1 VTPDLTHKRERR
13 KDARPGEL
21 LEAALQLFV
30 QKGYAATKVEDVAA
44 LAGVSKGTLFLY
56 FPTKEDLLKAVVS
69 ENLAEHFPA
78 WNQAFESFE
87 GSSAEMLRFALHS
100 WWEKI
105 GSTPASGIC
114 KLMISESRNF
124 PDLLAFYVE
133 SVMRPGNI
141 LLRRIL
147 ERGMANG
154 EFRPMDADIAVHTIV
169 APMRIGMMLMG
180 RNGMPKRWPT
190 VSAAARSLAQRKG
203 WSRSSA
209 VHCSM
214 AKPSLFRVF
223 LILMRS
229 LHQRSA
235 K

>member
-1 VTPDLTHKRERR
+1 MTPELTPKRERR

-56 FPTKEDLLKAVVS
+56 FPTKEDLFKAVVG
-69 ENLAEHFPA
+69 ENLSQHFPA
-78 WNQAFESFE
+78 WNLAFESFE
-87 GSSAEMLRFALHS
+87 GSSAEMLRFALQS

-114 KLMISESRNF
+114 KLMLSESRNF
-124 PDLLAFYVE
+124 PDLLSFYVE
-133 SVMRPGNI
+133 SVMRPGNH

-154 EFRPMDADIAVHTIV
+154 EFRPMNADIAVHTIV
-169 APMRIGMMLMG
+169 APMIFLMIWE
-180 RNGMPKRWPT
+180 NSM
-190 VSAAARSLAQRKG
+190 SAYSSSLT
-203 WSRSSA
+203 
-209 VHCSM
+209 M
-214 AKPSLFRVF
+214 APLDFLEHQIDVLLHGLVAPSLK
-223 LILMRS
+223 
-229 LHQRSA
+229 A
-235 K
+235 

>member
-1 VTPDLTHKRERR
+1 MAPETTPKRERR
-13 KDARPGEL
+13 KEARPGEL

-30 QKGYAATKVEDVAA
+30 QKGFAATKVEEVAA

-56 FPTKEDLLKAVVS
+56 FPTKEDLLKAVVR
-69 ENLAEHFPA
+69 ENLAQHFPG

-133 SVMRPGNI
+133 SVMRPGNH

-147 ERGMANG
+147 QRGMASG
-154 EFRPMDADIAVHTIV
+154 EFRPMDSAVAVHAIV
-169 APMRIGMMLMG
+169 APMIYIMVWENAL
-180 RNGMPKRWPT
+180 
-190 VSAAARSLAQRKG
+190 SAYSDTLTMSPQSFLDQQIDILLHGLVATPARAS
-203 WSRSSA
+203 
-209 VHCSM
+209 
-214 AKPSLFRVF
+214 PP
-223 LILMRS
+223 
-229 LHQRSA
+229 
-235 K
+235 

>member
-1 VTPDLTHKRERR
+1 MGGALTQKTGLLGKANLPPVDPPFRGFSVSSSPAYIRRRGQTIVIHSLGPVCYINNPSVSKQMTSELTHKRERR

-69 ENLAEHFPA
+69 ENLAQHFPA

-114 KLMISESRNF
+114 KLMLSESRNF
-124 PDLLAFYVE
+124 PDE
-133 SVMRPGNI
+133 SV
-141 LLRRIL
+141 
-147 ERGMANG
+147 
-154 EFRPMDADIAVHTIV
+154 TS
-169 APMRIGMMLMG
+169 
-180 RNGMPKRWPT
+180 T
-190 VSAAARSLAQRKG
+190 
-203 WSRSSA
+203 
-209 VHCSM
+209 
-214 AKPSLFRVF
+214 PSDLNKSDCF
-223 LILMRS
+223 
-229 LHQRSA
+229 
-235 K
+235 